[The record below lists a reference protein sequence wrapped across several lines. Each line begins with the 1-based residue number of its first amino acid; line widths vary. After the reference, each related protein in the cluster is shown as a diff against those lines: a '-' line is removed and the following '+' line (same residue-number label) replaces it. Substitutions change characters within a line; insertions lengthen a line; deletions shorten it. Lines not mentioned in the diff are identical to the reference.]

1 MKRKVRIVLL
11 IVCILILLGGGV
23 YLYMESLQRTE
34 EKDMYEDLQEE
45 VKTEEP
51 QEVEEPDVI
60 PIDFAKLRKKNPDI
74 YAWIQIEDTNI
85 DYPIVQHETDDSYY
99 LNHTI
104 EGKAG
109 YPGSIYTERVNAKD
123 FSDFN
128 TVVYGH
134 DMKDGSMFKH
144 LHKFENDKFFKNH
157 DTIHVY
163 TETEHKI
170 YKIFAAVVY
179 SDKHLMYAYNY
190 ENEKEREAFINSLYE
205 THSMKNLYREDV
217 QVDADSHILTLS
229 TCIGSQP
236 TKRYLVVAVETE
248 E

>member
-34 EKDMYEDLQEE
+34 EKDMYEELQEE

-51 QEVEEPDVI
+51 QEEKPDVI
-60 PIDFAKLRKKNPDI
+60 PIDFAKLKKKNPDI
-74 YAWIQIEDTNI
+74 YAWIRIEDTNI

-144 LHKFENDKFFKNH
+144 LHKFENEKFFKKH

-190 ENEKEREAFINSLYE
+190 ENEKEREEFLTSLYE
-205 THSMKNLYREDV
+205 AHSMKNLYREDV
-217 QVDADSHILTLS
+217 SVDADSHILTLS
-229 TCIGSQP
+229 TCIGGQP
-236 TKRYLVVAVETE
+236 TKRYLVVAVEME